1 MSAESSA
8 LPFRRAV
15 GDALR
20 PYAATL
26 NARLQ
31 TALQYRVAA
40 WAGVVTQVFW
50 GLMRIMLFAAFYR
63 SSAASQPMTF
73 PQIVDYV
80 WLGQALLGLQPW
92 YVDGEIQALI
102 RSGDMAFELLRP
114 VDLYTYWYCRDLARR
129 TGAVLL
135 RAVPQVIIAALFFG
149 FHAPASWEAGLAFA
163 LTLVGAFLL
172 TGSIA
177 TLATI
182 AMLFTLAGDGVRQFL
197 GTVGMMFSGLIVPLA
212 FLPPWVERL
221 SLGSPFAGI
230 NDVPFR
236 FYVGMLELSDLPLYL
251 GLQIGWTLAFVV
263 AGRLL
268 LGYAQRRIVVQ
279 GG

>member
-1 MSAESSA
+1 MKPHASA
-8 LPFRRAV
+8 LPGAQSLR
-15 GDALR
+15 GLLR
-20 PYAATL
+20 PYIATL

-63 SSAASQPMTF
+63 SGAAEQPMSYA
-73 PQIVDYV
+73 QIVTYV

-92 YVDGEIQALI
+92 YIDGEIQTLI
-102 RSGDMAFELLRP
+102 RSGDMAIELLRP

-129 TGAVLL
+129 IGAVLL
-135 RAVPQVIIAALFFG
+135 RAVPQVFVAALFFDMA
-149 FHAPASWEAGLAFA
+149 APSSWESALAFA
-163 LTLVGAFLL
+163 ITLVGAFLL

-182 AMLFTLAGDGVRQFL
+182 AMLYTLSGDGVRQFL
-197 GTVGMMFSGLIVPLA
+197 GTVGMVLSGLIIPLA
-212 FLPPWVERL
+212 FLPPWMERL
-221 SLGSPFAGI
+221 SLVAPFAGI

-236 FYVGMLELSDLPLYL
+236 FYVGMLGLSDLPLYL
-251 GLQIGWTLAFVV
+251 GLQVVWTLVFVA
-263 AGRLL
+263 AGRMLL
-268 LGYAQRRIVVQ
+268 ARAQRRIVVQ